1 MSIFLHSTGEL
12 KSTLNGNLI
21 TDKAFDATYDG
32 KHMKITGHDNDIN
45 FSKNLNNDDIMNLI
59 SVPSHKMSLN
69 ERLMKDFQIKPVSKK
84 TKKTKKIKKSKKSKK
99 TKKTKKTKAKRKQK

>member
-12 KSTLNGNLI
+12 KSTLNGNVI
-21 TDKAFDATYDG
+21 TDKSFDATYDG

-69 ERLMKDFQIKPVSKK
+69 DRLMKDFQIKSN
-84 TKKTKKIKKSKKSKK
+84 SKK
-99 TKKTKKTKAKRKQK
+99 TKKTKKTKKSKKSKKSKTKRKQK